1 MQILRDH
8 YTGKEKPGVIS
19 LYTERTSLQKA
30 TNESVTDYVIRAE
43 TAVTAV
49 RNAKETLSN
58 GLLIAMILKG
68 LPESFKL
75 FAVHI
80 TQSDEK
86 ITFGEFKTKLR
97 SYESTEKF

>member
-1 MQILRDH
+1 
-8 YTGKEKPGVIS
+8 
-19 LYTERTSLQKA
+19 
-30 TNESVTDYVIRAE
+30 
-43 TAVTAV
+43 
-49 RNAKETLSN
+49 
-58 GLLIAMILKG
+58 MILKG

-97 SYESTEKF
+97 IYVMPTQMMTT